1 MGECVYG
8 RVCGQAAC
16 NHSDAT
22 TCWTNLKVVPGK
34 TTDCSKARSFL
45 PNILSILL
53 WAYLCLQRSSGGN
66 WWGANLRIIVQ
77 GLNCSHPLSWLPNCR
92 SHSLSH
98 VRRRQEWCN
107 EADFNLM
114 LPWLSL
120 KQIFIPPFIWEENK
134 KWISFTYPSL
144 VQSWPSVLSVFA
156 VLIILSISINV
167 VLGS

>member
-1 MGECVYG
+1 MMGECVYG

-53 WAYLCLQRSSGGN
+53 SAYLCLQRSSGGN
-66 WWGANLRIIVQ
+66 WWGANLRIIIQ

-120 KQIFIPPFIWEENK
+120 KQIFFHHLFGRKTRSE
-134 KWISFTYPSL
+134 YPSPTPAL
-144 VQSWPSVLSVFA
+144 YKVGLRCFLCLQY
-156 VLIILSISINV
+156 
-167 VLGS
+167 